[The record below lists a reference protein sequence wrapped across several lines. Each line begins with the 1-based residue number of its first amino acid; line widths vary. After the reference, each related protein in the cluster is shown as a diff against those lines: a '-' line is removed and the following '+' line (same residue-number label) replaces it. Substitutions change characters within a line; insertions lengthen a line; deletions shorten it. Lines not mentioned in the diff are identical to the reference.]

1 LRININMKSEHDREQ
16 LINAINVLL
25 NQAYDSTL
33 DEIHALLKRIE
44 AEDDENDLRAYH
56 AAKSDVENNS
66 TIAWDEI
73 KKEIANERKKNV
85 A

>member
-1 LRININMKSEHDREQ
+1 MKSEHDREQ

-25 NQAYDSTL
+25 HQAYDSTL
-33 DEIHALLKRIE
+33 DEIHALLNRIE

-56 AAKSDVENNS
+56 AAKSDIENNS